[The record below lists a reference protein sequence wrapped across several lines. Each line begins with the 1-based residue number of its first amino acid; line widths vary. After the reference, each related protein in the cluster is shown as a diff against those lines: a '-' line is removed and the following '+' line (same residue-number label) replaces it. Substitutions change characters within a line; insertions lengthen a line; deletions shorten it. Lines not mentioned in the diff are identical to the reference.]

1 MRTLIP
7 FFLLVVA
14 FTALYIVMPAEVRKS
29 LFTRKHIGI
38 VIFIVFAWIAVL
50 ALAAVQSNFVVP
62 LF

>member
-7 FFLLVVA
+7 FFLLILAVTVWFVILPQGLRKTLFSRRNLAIAA
-14 FTALYIVMPAEVRKS
+14 FIVM
-29 LFTRKHIGI
+29 
-38 VIFIVFAWIAVL
+38 AWIAVL